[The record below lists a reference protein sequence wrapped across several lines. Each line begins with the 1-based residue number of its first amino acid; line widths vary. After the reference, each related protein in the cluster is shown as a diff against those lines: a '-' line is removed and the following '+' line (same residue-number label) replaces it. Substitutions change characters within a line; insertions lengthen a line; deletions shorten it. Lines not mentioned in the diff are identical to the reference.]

1 MVGALGRASRGTSA
15 ACPWG
20 RWGERVVRGWRTWA
34 RLARTS
40 AARPW
45 GRWEER
51 VVRGHYAVGFRRWE
65 ERVVR
70 GWRAWARLARHFCRA
85 SLQSIQSSGAEGQPP
100 PSVTGRMWQTANSP
114 FYSAQ
119 LFATISRSSVIF
131 RCCGQICSHCRH
143 LTHLSGVAACA
154 ASLE

>member
-1 MVGALGRASRGTSA
+1 MVGAFGRASRG
-15 ACPWG
+15 
-20 RWGERVVRGWRTWA
+20 
-34 RLARTS
+34 TS

-51 VVRGHYAVGFRRWE
+51 VVRGHYAVGFRSREERIVRGWRAWARLARHFCRSSLGE
-65 ERVVR
+65 RGERVVR

-100 PSVTGRMWQTANSP
+100 PSVTGRMWQTVNSP